1 MCPPPL
7 DPKVLRNDDME
18 CSVVVTLDTWSGV
31 RQCHSVPGIQ
41 QPGANGRYSVSS
53 IVTLTAGKYSHQLGC
68 EYIHCIRVQARVRM
82 K

>member
-1 MCPPPL
+1 MVRCAPVPQCPRGPAA
-7 DPKVLRNDDME
+7 R
-18 CSVVVTLDTWSGV
+18 CQW
-31 RQCHSVPGIQ
+31 
-41 QPGANGRYSVSS
+41 YSVSS